1 MHIKVDTVR
10 VCVCVDACVL
20 VCVDICIHSAALSSR
35 SHFGFQFHRHFRFNA
50 SSVICIFYLL
60 LLSLHERLERNAID
74 EGRER
79 QKMTTRRLASRGDNA
94 NNKSSQLP
102 HQILTV
108 FYRGEGGEENERT
121 IHLLHKFENCSRWQ
135 NNFSKVENVSHCLQ
149 VRTSFLVCVCECV
162 CIFMWLQQLLEKLSH
177 AQQGGVRGESGYL
190 FRVFEYSSIRAL

>member
-1 MHIKVDTVR
+1 MATHIKVDTVR
-10 VCVCVDACVL
+10 VCMFVSVDACVL
-20 VCVDICIHSAALSSR
+20 VCVDICIHSTALSSR

-102 HQILTV
+102 HQILAV
-108 FYRGEGGEENERT
+108 FYRGEGDEENEQFICCTNLKIVLVGKT
-121 IHLLHKFENCSRWQ
+121 ILVKSKMFRIVCKYELHSMCVCVYFYVTSTTFRNGK
-135 NNFSKVENVSHCLQ
+135 
-149 VRTSFLVCVCECV
+149 SFLMLKKGV
-162 CIFMWLQQLLEKLSH
+162 L
-177 AQQGGVRGESGYL
+177 GGEW
-190 FRVFEYSSIRAL
+190 VFI